1 MKKQLLIVLLIGL
14 IFNMSSA
21 ANMSIKSDA
30 KNVQLN
36 KKQSFPSTRAPFI
49 SPISLMHYDMELE
62 TLFHNDIGVVNIVI
76 TDSLGTAVFQD
87 IVDSSEQDQIYIDL
101 SLYKNGDYTINFFF
115 NNTIV
120 YGLFTL

>member
-14 IFNMSSA
+14 TFNMSSA

-30 KNVQLN
+30 KNVQLY

-62 TLFHNDIGVVNIVI
+62 TLFHNDIGFVNIVI
-76 TDSLGTAVFQD
+76 TDSLGAAVFQD
-87 IVDSSEQDQIYIDL
+87 IVDSSQQSQFFLDL
-101 SLYKNGDYTINFFF
+101 SSYPGGSYTISFIY
-115 NNTIV
+115 TDVIL
-120 YGLFTL
+120 YGSFDI